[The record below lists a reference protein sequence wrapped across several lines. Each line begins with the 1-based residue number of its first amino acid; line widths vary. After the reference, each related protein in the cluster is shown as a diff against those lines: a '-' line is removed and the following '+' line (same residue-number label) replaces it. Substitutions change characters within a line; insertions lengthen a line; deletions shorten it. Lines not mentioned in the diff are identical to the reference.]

1 LLWVPVTL
9 AYGIYVTGVADYTII
24 YGSLGTA
31 IATLVW
37 LYITSFSV
45 LLGAQLNGV
54 LHRERHAAL
63 EISSPM

>member
-1 LLWVPVTL
+1 M
-9 AYGIYVTGVADYTII
+9 ADYNII

-54 LHRERHAAL
+54 LHRERRGL
-63 EISSPM
+63 LGISSPM